1 MTKQEAFDEI
11 NKIFDE
17 AIEKLR
23 KQQDDLRKKY
33 KKGWI
38 ANIVWLKSAY
48 NLKTYILRR
57 KQLKKQTT

>member
-33 KKGWI
+33 KKG
-38 ANIVWLKSAY
+38 
-48 NLKTYILRR
+48 
-57 KQLKKQTT
+57 